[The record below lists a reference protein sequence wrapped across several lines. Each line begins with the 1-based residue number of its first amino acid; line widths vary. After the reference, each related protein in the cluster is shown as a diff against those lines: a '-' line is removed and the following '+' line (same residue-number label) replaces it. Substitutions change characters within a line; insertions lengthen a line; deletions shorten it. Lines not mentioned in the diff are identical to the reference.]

1 MSKRYFFS
9 PRFHL
14 FYLSSLLL
22 ISTLSSTYFW
32 ELFGPNFI
40 PSVSFFLSLSLSWTL
55 PTVEIHRERNIVL
68 LVA

>member
-22 ISTLSSTYFW
+22 ISTLSSTYF
-32 ELFGPNFI
+32 LGAFGPNFI
-40 PSVSFFLSLSLSWTL
+40 PSMSFSWTL
-55 PTVEIHRERNIVL
+55 PRVEIHRERNIVP